1 MGDGDRKNGPIHDNG
16 LVEGKDAP
24 PLDKYPKSVI
34 IRKYRGLNRDTPK
47 YIC

>member
-24 PLDKYPKSVI
+24 PLDKISQ
-34 IRKYRGLNRDTPK
+34 
-47 YIC
+47 ICYNKEVQGFES